1 MVKTRG
7 QPPTFLGFTSRP
19 RLLQRR
25 LQSRL
30 LSCTLRHAIKRPVM
44 LNNSEIVQAI
54 EQRAPISSERL
65 LPLIYNQLLLLA
77 RQRLTQ
83 YNSDNSFDSCDLVH
97 EAYLRLK
104 ADGRQWDHP
113 GHFFAAAAD
122 EMRRIL
128 IDHKR
133 RMRRVKHG
141 GDRIRVEL
149 PEPSQSGSLE
159 LEDLLALQEALEAL
173 QQKSAKKAE
182 LVKLR
187 YFAGLT
193 LDEAAALLQISR
205 TTANRYWSFS
215 RDWLF
220 NRLQDH
226 SPQPAGEPEPPAVD
240 QPGITASDRLP
251 THSARPIQHAIDSAK
266 LLEAT
271 GMRCSKRV
279 HLLCL
284 GSSERRPSHRR

>member
-1 MVKTRG
+1 
-7 QPPTFLGFTSRP
+7 
-19 RLLQRR
+19 
-25 LQSRL
+25 
-30 LSCTLRHAIKRPVM
+30 M

-54 EQRAPISSERL
+54 EQRDAISSERL
-65 LPLIYNQLLLLA
+65 LPLVYDQLLLLA
-77 RQRLTQ
+77 RQRLARD
-83 YNSDNSFDSCDLVH
+83 NSGNSFDSCDLVH

-104 ADGRQWDHP
+104 ADGRQWDNR

-149 PEPSQSGSLE
+149 PEPGQSGSLE
-159 LEDLLALQEALEAL
+159 LEEFFALQEALEAL
-173 QQKSAKKAE
+173 QQKNAKKAE

-215 RDWLF
+215 RAWLF
-220 NRLQDH
+220 NRLQDR
-226 SPQPAGEPEPPAVD
+226 SPQPPGEPEPPA
-240 QPGITASDRLP
+240 ASP
-251 THSARPIQHAIDSAK
+251 HT
-266 LLEAT
+266 
-271 GMRCSKRV
+271 
-279 HLLCL
+279 
-284 GSSERRPSHRR
+284 